1 MKRLVI
7 TFMISTSVS
16 FAASLSID
24 EAIKHALKSHPDSQL
39 ASLNHQIAQAETNV
53 QRAGLYPKVIL
64 NGEYY
69 PSKTFVMP
77 VNGQFS
83 TKQNDAFHADVTATY
98 ALFDFGRTQ
107 NRIAAAA
114 YAEDG
119 THSLQKLTQS
129 ELIEQVW
136 LRYYGVAYATS
147 LIDAAQSSVAFYESA
162 YQQAFHMRLSGLKT
176 EADEL
181 RFKASLMEAQ
191 ERLSEAQNEYDKA
204 SLSLSILIGENGLT
218 KVEQGALNQK
228 VDNLLSDKETP
239 EVLRQRL
246 RENNPRLKALQST
259 IAQNQALLQAS
270 DSERYGEI
278 QLRAGGGYDNSLSSY
293 DSYHAGIV
301 GSVPLYD
308 GGNLSAQAQ
317 KSRIAHSIAQ
327 QEFDKAERE
336 LWEDLYRTYRDLIH
350 SDETIRAKTGVIEAT
365 TKTLTLIHE
374 RYRQGLATQTDVLDS
389 QNTLDSAQFAL
400 VGAKYQKI
408 AAYAHM
414 QKLLNQGCDNDIC
427 QQ

>member
-24 EAIKHALKSHPDSQL
+24 EAIKQALKSHPDVQI
-39 ASLNHQIAQAETNV
+39 ASLNYQRTQAEAKV
-53 QRAGLYPKVIL
+53 QRADLYPKVML
-64 NGEYY
+64 NSEYY
-69 PSKTFVMP
+69 PIKTFVMP

-83 TKQNDAFHADVTATY
+83 TKQNGAFHADVTANY

-114 YAEDG
+114 YAEDSAR
-119 THSLQKLTQS
+119 SLQKLTQS

-136 LRYYGVAYATS
+136 LRYYGVAYAAS
-147 LIDAAQSSVAFYESA
+147 LIEAAQSSVAFYESA

-191 ERLSEAQNEYDKA
+191 ERLAQAQSEYDKS
-204 SLSLSILIGENGLT
+204 SLSLGILIGENGLT
-218 KVEQGALNQK
+218 KVEQVALNQK
-228 VDNLLSDKETP
+228 VDNFISDKETP
-239 EVLRQRL
+239 ESLRQRL
-246 RENNPRLKALQST
+246 SENNPRLKALQAA
-259 IAQNQALLQAS
+259 IAQNQALS
-270 DSERYGEI
+270 DAAGNERYGEI
-278 QLRAGGGYDNSLSSY
+278 QLRASAGYDNSLSSY
-293 DSYHAGIV
+293 DTYQAGIV
-301 GSVPLYD
+301 GSIPLYD
-308 GGNLSAQAQ
+308 SGKISAEAQ

-350 SDETIRAKTGVIEAT
+350 SDETIRAKTKVIEAT
-365 TKTLTLIHE
+365 KKTLTLIHE

-389 QNTLDSAQFAL
+389 QNTLDAAQFAL
-400 VGAKYQKI
+400 VGARYQKI

>member
-24 EAIKHALKSHPDSQL
+24 EAIKHALKSHPDVQIAL
-39 ASLNHQIAQAETNV
+39 LNHQGTQAEANV
-53 QRAGLYPKVIL
+53 QRADLYPKVIL

-119 THSLQKLTQS
+119 AHSLQKLTQS

-136 LRYYGVAYATS
+136 LRYYGVAYAAS
-147 LIDAAQSSVAFYESA
+147 LIDAAQSSVKFYDSA
-162 YQQAFHMRLSGLKT
+162 YQQALHMRQSGLKT

-191 ERLSEAQNEYDKA
+191 ERLDKAKSEYDKA
-204 SLSLSILIGENGLT
+204 SLSLGIIIGKNGFSEIEKSVL
-218 KVEQGALNQK
+218 EQKLN
-228 VDNLLSDKETP
+228 DLSTNKETL
-239 EVLRQRL
+239 ESLRHKL
-246 RENNPRLKALQST
+246 SENNPRLKALQAA
-259 IAQNQALLQAS
+259 IAQNQALS
-270 DSERYGEI
+270 DATGNERYGEI
-278 QLRAGGGYDNSLSSY
+278 QFRTSAGYDNSLSSY

-301 GSVPLYD
+301 GSIPLYD
-308 GGNLSAQAQ
+308 GGSLSAQAQ
-317 KSRIAHSIAQ
+317 KSRIAHSMAQ